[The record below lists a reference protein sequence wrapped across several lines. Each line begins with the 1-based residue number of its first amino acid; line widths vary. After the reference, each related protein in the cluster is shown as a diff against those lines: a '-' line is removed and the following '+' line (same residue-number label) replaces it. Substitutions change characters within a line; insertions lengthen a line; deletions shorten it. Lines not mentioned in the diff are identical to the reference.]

1 MSTTAAKGARG
12 KAGKRKAAGKKKQPL
27 LRRALTAYGRSLE
40 ITRAGWLFIGL
51 TLAVGFAAI
60 NSGANLLHAIFGAQ
74 MALIVAS
81 GMLSES
87 MVRRTTA
94 RRVAVGEFHV
104 GSPGVVRVD
113 LTNADPR
120 ADVFSV
126 SVEDDDRGDHDDV
139 CAPVFAV
146 RIAAGDTLAMS
157 TTLTAGRRGRH
168 VMPAAVVATRFPFGL
183 FVKRRELPAGEPVLV
198 YPRVHPTALVLGDA
212 DHTEYGE
219 ASRRRAR
226 AGEFYGL
233 REYRE
238 GDDLRQIHWPAL
250 ARLGRPMVRE
260 HESDGD
266 RRVMIDLLRGTT
278 GEPGFEQEVE
288 RCASVAVAALS
299 QGSVAVGLR
308 YDGEVIVEP
317 ATGNEQRRRVL
328 EALAL
333 VGGAA

>member
-1 MSTTAAKGARG
+1 MSTAAATPERPAVAR
-12 KAGKRKAAGKKKQPL
+12 KVAGKRRTPL

-94 RRVAVGEFHV
+94 RRVAVSELYA
-104 GSPGVVRVD
+104 GSPAVVRVD
-113 LTNADPR
+113 LTNTDPR

-126 SVEDDDRGDHDDV
+126 SVEDDDRGDHEDV

-146 RIAAGDTLAMS
+146 RIAAGGAVAVS
-157 TTLTAGRRGRH
+157 TTVTASRRGRH
-168 VMPAAVVATRFPFGL
+168 VMPPAVVATRFPFGL
-183 FVKRRELPAGEPVLV
+183 FVKRRVLPPGDPVLV
-198 YPRVHPTALVLGDA
+198 YPRVRPAPVALGEA
-212 DHTEYGE
+212 DHTEQGE
-219 ASRRRAR
+219 ASQRRAR
-226 AGEFYGL
+226 AGEFFGL
-233 REYRE
+233 REYRD

-260 HESDGD
+260 FEADGD
-266 RRVMIDLLRGTT
+266 RRVMVDLGRGTT
-278 GEPGFEQEVE
+278 GDPAFEQEIE
-288 RCASVAVAALS
+288 HCASVAVSALG

-308 YDGEVIVEP
+308 YDGEVLVEP
-317 ATGNEQRRRVL
+317 ATGDEQRRRIL

-333 VGGAA
+333 VGGPA